1 MERPDI
7 EAISAL
13 RPMKI
18 STLSIMTIVFVLK
31 IKDGIIAPT
40 TKVIIAIIIRN
51 VRVTKVIIILFL
63 KILSIVKVG

>member
-18 STLSIMTIVFVLK
+18 STLSIMTTVFVLK